1 MKSKEFIKKHKEI
14 FLALAKAFIFALAIF
29 LSFGVILGIKTSD
42 SDYMSP
48 GIKYHDNVV
57 YSRFDKDY
65 MLRDVLT
72 YEHDG
77 QIYFGRLVGM
87 PGDTITTNASGNV
100 FQNGHLVYEEN
111 VKYTSKR
118 SMEVE
123 ITLSENEYF
132 VICDDRSQ
140 NFDSRNFG
148 PISSDKIK
156 GKVIII
162 LRRFEI

>member
-1 MKSKEFIKKHKEI
+1 MKKHSEL
-14 FLALAKAFIFALAIF
+14 FLALAKLAVFALALFI
-29 LSFGVILGIKTSD
+29 SFFVILGIKTMD
-42 SDYMSP
+42 SDYMNP

-57 YSRFDKDY
+57 YSRFGNEY
-65 MLRDVLT
+65 VLRDVIV
-72 YEHDG
+72 YEYNG
-77 QIYFGRLVGM
+77 EQYFGRVVGM
-87 PGDTITTNASGNV
+87 PNETITTNSSGNV
-100 FQNGHLVYEEN
+100 FQNGHSVYEEN

-140 NFDSRNFG
+140 NFDSRQFG
-148 PISSDKIK
+148 AISKDQIK

-162 LRRFEI
+162 LRRYDI